1 MICVNTSMHEREE
14 KVVGMLVL
22 KYLLQQKMLGRTE
35 VNESEIH
42 HALGYPWSEIY
53 EDRIFMLTD
62 LGEDKVSINDYL
74 N

>member
-1 MICVNTSMHEREE
+1 MHERDE

-42 HALGYPWSEIY
+42 HALGYTWSDIY
-53 EDRIFMLTD
+53 DDRAFSLTD
-62 LGEDKVSINDYL
+62 LGESVVSFDDYKQRT
-74 N
+74 NF